1 MGPRRRRTAKIDDG
15 RTSEINDGRTLA
27 MQGACGLFVR
37 PDITGS
43 AAAGSWWLCSLQDV
57 AHVRSTSKWALEM
70 FKPRFL
76 ESLVWAFGGG
86 FKLTQAQDQ
95 FVVCLEAV
103 QGHWRASSTAFHN
116 EGLNN
121 GKIRVENAKVFLPQW
136 ATNFASPEIV
146 TIQTSSDGEIRGL
159 ARASA
164 PRARAHTWKLR
175 GIRRGRQ
182 QGIDYDAGP
191 LIKLSWTRVHP
202 GGFQEV
208 WVWERLIDVTPN
220 LIGTLAALDAAL
232 TLAEMMLKDKYV
244 HVRGTA
250 ARALLLI
257 TRTELLGSQ
266 ASKKLAPL
274 LAEAALLRRG
284 ITEDEDDAHLPA
296 ADALL
301 ELGPDAA
308 SALQVLRDAL
318 DDPGQRGEPIKILTR
333 LGQVSNP
340 VALPLLKLAIW
351 HDDELVRC
359 QARNALGVLGLV
371 SGTAMDEIQK
381 ALTDECQER
390 RELAA
395 RAVGRMHMT
404 EEHVALIVPTLT
416 AAVLSFEEYKD
427 GFPESSFAMG
437 ALNDLDGTGYVA
449 TRCFARVLSTSH
461 VPAQREKALR
471 ALGSL
476 HELDSSAAGEI
487 AKVALDGID
496 SEAQLARH
504 ALSTC
509 RDAVALAL
517 PEAILALQGTCRARC
532 SAAVEL
538 LGAVGELA
546 GQAVPALVDAFFKHC
561 EDAVLS
567 KRVLELLVDM
577 LSIREADFL
586 VAPHAVRA
594 LQEESAP
601 RRLAALRLIR
611 GLAGITCTFNTAV
624 SAREAALLALPA
636 LAGAFVKYCED
647 ATFATS
653 CLELIDRRLGPAV
666 GYAVPH
672 ARALLQE
679 ESVTK
684 RLAAVELL
692 NSIRK
697 NNAMAAATA
706 LPSLAEAIIKHCD
719 EAAFTTVAIAV
730 FQKFGPATFIAL
742 PTLTCALHREESRA
756 AHIKALIL
764 LGNLPVAESSS
775 VVAEALLAT
784 ATRWS
789 GESDVVDEVVGILAE
804 LDNSASHRPG
814 ATYGL
819 GMAPTKRHP
828 SPRHGTDLASHPSP
842 GHGTYLAPPLAEP
855 SLRFGRGEGSVRGV
869 ASLVL
874 CLGDRWGQVGAV
886 SRRGVDGQVGAMP
899 RRGVSPGAMPV
910 IAGLCPHG
918 DFGEEQ
924 AKLLREADAA
934 MKRLGVPVLDWLH
947 VLSKS
952 GESFGTW
959 CDELSHGAEHP
970 NSSGH
975 RRMFSAVD
983 LTLFEPAKVTGLLSK
998 RAEGMKADKDVLFS
1012 DGNGFEMSY
1021 SVVREELTLSNTTS
1035 APYEIN
1041 PSWDEL
1047 RNALEE
1053 WFRASPWSLR
1063 RGLYVRAGLKQSEGE
1078 PLSVYIGLGG
1088 RLESQASV
1096 PAGCSVTLSHSS
1108 QLPGCL
1114 HESKK
1119 VIFQDGPLL
1128 MFQEDNSIV
1137 LCNEADCEYN
1147 VHPMWAAVRQALKSM
1162 GRGVWE
1168 DGSGMPFR
1176 TAVIS
1181 AHGLQSRV
1189 KVPGKSMVQLRRS
1202 GDLSSLKMI
1211 AVLPLG
1217 DRCSIRMLLHKIEYD
1232 GPCYPFDL
1240 TRTTSLADVADMV
1253 ATGFTDMWNEEQL
1266 FYDHE
1271 AGRVFHR
1278 RWGGLSFA
1286 HEVDEGDDP
1295 VGNFHA

>member
-103 QGHWRASSTAFHN
+103 QGYWRASSTAFHN

-121 GKIRVENAKVFLPQW
+121 GKIRVENAKVFR
-136 ATNFASPEIV
+136 AADFASPEVV

-191 LIKLSWTRVHP
+191 LIKISWTRVHP

-208 WVWERLIDVTPN
+208 WVWERFIDVTPN

-266 ASKKLAPL
+266 VSKKLAPL

-538 LGAVGELA
+538 LGGVGELA

-586 VAPHAVRA
+586 VVPHAVRA

-611 GLAGITCTFNTAV
+611 GLAGMTCTFNTAV

-636 LAGAFVKYCED
+636 LADAFAKYCED

-706 LPSLAEAIIKHCD
+706 LPSLAEAILKHCD
-719 EAAFTTVAIAV
+719 EAAFTTVAIAL

-789 GESDVVDEVVGILAE
+789 GESGVVDEVVGILAE
-804 LDNSASHRPG
+804 LDNSVVI
-814 ATYGL
+814 ATLVEYAAKDEGYRK
-819 GMAPTKRHP
+819 MALRLIERHD
-828 SPRHGTDLASHPSP
+828 R
-842 GHGTYLAPPLAEP
+842 LAE
-855 SLRFGRGEGSVRGV
+855 
-869 ASLVL
+869 
-874 CLGDRWGQVGAV
+874 
-886 SRRGVDGQVGAMP
+886 
-899 RRGVSPGAMPV
+899 
-910 IAGLCPHG
+910 
-918 DFGEEQ
+918 
-924 AKLLREADAA
+924 LREID
-934 MKRLGVPVLDWLH
+934 
-947 VLSKS
+947 
-952 GESFGTW
+952 
-959 CDELSHGAEHP
+959 
-970 NSSGH
+970 
-975 RRMFSAVD
+975 
-983 LTLFEPAKVTGLLSK
+983 
-998 RAEGMKADKDVLFS
+998 
-1012 DGNGFEMSY
+1012 
-1021 SVVREELTLSNTTS
+1021 
-1035 APYEIN
+1035 
-1041 PSWDEL
+1041 
-1047 RNALEE
+1047 
-1053 WFRASPWSLR
+1053 
-1063 RGLYVRAGLKQSEGE
+1063 
-1078 PLSVYIGLGG
+1078 
-1088 RLESQASV
+1088 
-1096 PAGCSVTLSHSS
+1096 
-1108 QLPGCL
+1108 
-1114 HESKK
+1114 
-1119 VIFQDGPLL
+1119 
-1128 MFQEDNSIV
+1128 
-1137 LCNEADCEYN
+1137 
-1147 VHPMWAAVRQALKSM
+1147 
-1162 GRGVWE
+1162 
-1168 DGSGMPFR
+1168 
-1176 TAVIS
+1176 
-1181 AHGLQSRV
+1181 
-1189 KVPGKSMVQLRRS
+1189 
-1202 GDLSSLKMI
+1202 MI
-1211 AVLPLG
+1211 
-1217 DRCSIRMLLHKIEYD
+1217 DR
-1232 GPCYPFDL
+1232 
-1240 TRTTSLADVADMV
+1240 
-1253 ATGFTDMWNEEQL
+1253 
-1266 FYDHE
+1266 
-1271 AGRVFHR
+1271 
-1278 RWGGLSFA
+1278 
-1286 HEVDEGDDP
+1286 
-1295 VGNFHA
+1295 